1 MKIELDLKKSVE
13 ENAAFYYE
21 KAKKLKKKISG
32 AESSYKETLKKIDL
46 LKQERELKLEEK
58 RKVSEKINIKKE
70 WYEKFRWFFSSEGFL
85 CIGGR
90 DATTNDI
97 LVKKYTENNDLV
109 FHAAVPG
116 SPFFIVKSEG
126 KKIGQ
131 ETIEETATATAS
143 YSKAW
148 QLGISF
154 VDVYYVNPE
163 QVSKSAPSGQY
174 MGKGSFMI
182 LGKKNYLKPAIKL
195 AIGIKEGKI
204 IGGPLEAIKKNSDKY
219 IPIIQGDLKSSD
231 LAKKIK
237 SSFGKNI
244 NIEDIQKFLPTGKG
258 KIVKD

>member
-21 KAKKLKKKISG
+21 KAKKLKKKIAG
-32 AESSYKETLKKIDL
+32 AEASFKETLKKIES
-46 LKQERELKLEEK
+46 LKEERESKLEEK
-58 RKVSEKINIKKE
+58 RKVSEKVNIKKE

-109 FHAAVPG
+109 FHAAIPG

-126 KKIGQ
+126 KEIGE
-131 ETIEETATATAS
+131 ETIEETAIATAS

-182 LGKKNYLKPAIKL
+182 LGKKNYVRPEIRL
-195 AIGIKEGKI
+195 AIGIKNGKV
-204 IGGPLEAIKKNSDKY
+204 IGGPSEAVKKHSDKY
-219 IPIIQGDLKSSD
+219 LLIIQGDLKSSD

-237 SSFGKNI
+237 SILGKGVNL
-244 NIEDIQKFLPTGKG
+244 EDIQKFLPTGKG
-258 KIVKD
+258 KIAK